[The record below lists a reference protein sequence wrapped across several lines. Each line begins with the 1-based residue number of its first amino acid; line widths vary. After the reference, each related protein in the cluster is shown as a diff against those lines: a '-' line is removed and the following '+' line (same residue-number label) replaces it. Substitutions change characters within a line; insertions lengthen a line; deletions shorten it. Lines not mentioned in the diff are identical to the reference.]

1 MQASFVRDECRKTK
15 VGELQQAVWLRRF
28 QQQVFG
34 LRLEGVNRMHENDAE
49 DGKGV
54 CMVLVNG
61 TESNAFEGRNQRY
74 KNGKRRE
81 GEGLMTTTRRMEM

>member
-1 MQASFVRDECRKTK
+1 MQASFVRDKCRETK

-34 LRLEGVNRMHENDAE
+34 LRLEGVNRVHENDAE

-54 CMVLVNG
+54 CTLLVIEA
-61 TESNAFEGRNQRY
+61 ESNVFEGRNQRY
-74 KNGKRRE
+74 KNGKE
-81 GEGLMTTTRRMEM
+81 EKEKG